1 MATATDPDGTV
12 VRVVFYDG
20 STRLGQADSA
30 PYTFVWKNAT
40 PGNHLVS
47 ARAVDNAGAETA
59 SSPKLLTVSGTEHP
73 GPTVTLNVQATAPS
87 TVRLTVSGDPGH
99 YIISMSEDLKT
110 WVDIYPVTIEAS
122 GVGSIDHSIG
132 STNSRLFFRVRREP

>member
-59 SSPKLLTVSGTEHP
+59 SSRSCSRSAARNT
-73 GPTVTLNVQATAPS
+73 QDRPS
-87 TVRLTVSGDPGH
+87 H
-99 YIISMSEDLKT
+99 
-110 WVDIYPVTIEAS
+110 
-122 GVGSIDHSIG
+122 
-132 STNSRLFFRVRREP
+132 